1 MANIR
6 TFRNLIDEVLAWL
19 DEAGDTD
26 VTQTLVKQSIRA
38 AHEKRLLEERWSFML
53 SRVKIFSTVVAQQTY
68 TLDPEFLRLMYL
80 KNLSTTEPLVEYQDD
95 NVLNNGYDWSVDQD
109 SAHKFALWGR
119 SEVANQPTAASA
131 VTVTSSNVADTAVT
145 VTVRGDTASG
155 TQTETITVGATGA
168 VLFTEIFKVT
178 KSSGWAGT
186 MTLKTN
192 AGAVT
197 NLILTATEYGKSYQ
211 NLYLLAIPNVAESLE
226 YRFYRQPSPLVADN
240 DRPDY
245 PAPFEE
251 LLVWE
256 ALCDLATYNSYAQPM
271 VNYWAQKKAELLTA
285 MQVATNQPQT
295 INQAANY
302 TSYIPR

>member
-6 TFRNLIDEVLAWL
+6 TFRDLQTEVLAWL

-26 VTQTLVKQSIRA
+26 VTQALVKQSIRA

-53 SRVKIFSTVVAQQTY
+53 SKVKTLTTVVGQQTY

-80 KNLSTTEPLVEYQDD
+80 KNLTTADPMIEFQDE
-95 NVLNNGYDWSVDQD
+95 NVLNSGYDWSIDQD
-109 SAHKFALWGR
+109 TAHHYMLTGH
-119 SEVANQPTAASA
+119 SEVANQPTSASA
-131 VTVTSSNVADTAVT
+131 ITVTSSNIADTAVT
-145 VTVRGDTASG
+145 VTVRGDTAAG
-155 TQTETITVGATGA
+155 TQSETIIVGATGS

-178 KSSGWAGT
+178 KSSGWVGT

-197 NLILTATEYGKSYQ
+197 NLILAASEYGKSYQ
-211 NLYLLAIPNVAESLE
+211 QIYLLAIPNVAESLE
-226 YRFYRQPSPLVADN
+226 YRFYKQPSPLVADN

-245 PAPFEE
+245 PSPFEE

-285 MQVATNQPQT
+285 MGVTTNQAQS
-295 INQAANY
+295 INQAAVY
-302 TSYIPR
+302 TTYIPR